1 MMKIAAETNT
11 TITEMEE
18 VILEASINNWVTNT
32 TNITGVLEN
41 LRYLVQSNIENWV
54 FQIQQML
61 ADELDTYKG
70 KGNIYMDDNI
80 QEIQDLYK
88 EKEEEGGIEN
98 KEVILIK
105 PYKISETTSSSAQTS
120 FIMDEVKNLMKYI
133 KFIWAP
139 T

>member
-1 MMKIAAETNT
+1 MKIAAETNT

>member
-1 MMKIAAETNT
+1 MMKIAAE

>member
-1 MMKIAAETNT
+1 
-11 TITEMEE
+11 
-18 VILEASINNWVTNT
+18 
-32 TNITGVLEN
+32 
-41 LRYLVQSNIENWV
+41 
-54 FQIQQML
+54 ML

-133 KFIWAP
+133 KFI
-139 T
+139 

>member
-1 MMKIAAETNT
+1 MKIVAETNT

>member
-1 MMKIAAETNT
+1 
-11 TITEMEE
+11 
-18 VILEASINNWVTNT
+18 
-32 TNITGVLEN
+32 
-41 LRYLVQSNIENWV
+41 
-54 FQIQQML
+54 ML

-105 PYKISETTSSSAQTS
+105 PYKISETTFSSAQTS
-120 FIMDEVKNLMKYI
+120 FIIDEVKNLMKYM
-133 KFIWAP
+133 KFI
-139 T
+139 